1 MPLID
6 AHGRKINYLRLS
18 VTDRCN
24 LRCQYCMPAGGV
36 EKCTH
41 ANVLRF
47 EELYEIAAAAVSLGI
62 EKIRVTGGEPL
73 VRKGILPF
81 LERLAGLDG
90 LRELVLT
97 TNGTLLP
104 KMAKDLRAAGVR
116 RLNVSLDSL
125 HPVTFSHITR
135 GGRLADVLDGLQ
147 AAEQAGLP
155 IKLNVVAMRG
165 INDGEILDFAEL
177 TLRKPYA
184 VRFIEYMPAIQ
195 EENWQERVVTGAQIL
210 ETISSRYQLVPAAT
224 QVCAGP
230 AQNFLIPGA
239 QGMVGLITPLSGH
252 FCATCN
258 RIRVTSTGRVRSC
271 LFSDQGTDIRP
282 VLARR
287 DPAQLAET
295 LRRLVVSKPGMHQ
308 MSVAESE
315 HTPFS
320 MADIGG

>member
-1 MPLID
+1 MSLID

-41 ANVLRF
+41 DNVLRF

-81 LERLAGLDG
+81 LERLSGLDG

-125 HPVTFSHITR
+125 DPATFSHITR

-165 INDGEILDFAEL
+165 VNDAEIIDFAEL

-210 ETISSRYQLVPAAT
+210 ETISERYQLVSAAT

-230 AQNFLIPGA
+230 AQNYLISGA

-258 RIRVTSTGRVRSC
+258 RIRVTSTGRVRTC

-282 VLARR
+282 ILARR

-295 LRRLVVSKPGMHQ
+295 LRQLVVSKPGMHQ
-308 MSVAESE
+308 MSVAEAE